1 MFQPIDKVVEVVKRI
16 CQRCWRTSGLAMIGI
31 LLMRDSKIDHNLV
44 CCDDKDIEEEMKTMD
59 NISMM
64 LILLIMIVTILC
76 CCYCC

>member
-1 MFQPIDKVVEVVKRI
+1 MSDLITGGVWAR
-16 CQRCWRTSGLAMIGI
+16 
-31 LLMRDSKIDHNLV
+31 IDHNLV

-76 CCYCC
+76 CCYCCLC